1 MLLTCTQVQYDFG
14 LRGIIHLLR
23 VLSPMKRAEPVESE
37 QTLVVTALRDVNLA
51 QLVDRDEPIFL
62 SFVSD
67 LFPGIILEKTSH
79 PKLEETLAKALD
91 AACLINHSPWTFKLM
106 QVIVCNEYT
115 SLLCLLFLLFTVI
128 PTHIIKEYSC

>member
-1 MLLTCTQVQYDFG
+1 MLSTCTQVQYDFG

-37 QTLVVTALRDVNLA
+37 QTLVVRALRDVNLA

-67 LFPGIILEKTSH
+67 LFQGIIPEKTSH
-79 PKLEETLAKALD
+79 PKLEETLAKELD
-91 AACLINHSPWTFKLM
+91 AGCLMNHSPWTFKLM
-106 QVIVCNEYT
+106 QVT
-115 SLLCLLFLLFTVI
+115 STLLCCVYCFYWSLFYQHVLVRSTVAR
-128 PTHIIKEYSC
+128 

>member
-1 MLLTCTQVQYDFG
+1 
-14 LRGIIHLLR
+14 
-23 VLSPMKRAEPVESE
+23 MKRAEPVESE
-37 QTLVVTALRDVNLA
+37 QTLVVRALHDVNLA

-79 PKLEETLAKALD
+79 PKLEEALAKELD

-115 SLLCLLFLLFTVI
+115 
-128 PTHIIKEYSC
+128 Y